1 MPAAKSSQPF
11 HPILRSLRRAP
22 PSYWQ
27 DGQVPSS
34 PNQSAFSFALTNRL
48 EDTCTPAGEQH
59 AANGGGFQG
68 RTGTITTP
76 HGEIQTPAFIAV
88 GTKATVKAVL
98 PEAMQDLGAQALLA
112 NAYHLYLQP
121 GADIIDDAGGLGRF
135 MNWSG
140 PTFTDSGG
148 FQVMS
153 LGSGFKKVI
162 NMDAA
167 ETTGE
172 EGTDDRVAAGKERL
186 AHIDD
191 DGVWFKSHLNG
202 DRHRFTPEVSMQVQ
216 HQLGADIM
224 FAFDELTTLLNS
236 RGYQE
241 MSLERTRL
249 WAERCIAEHFRLT
262 DERVGKPYQ
271 ALFGVIQG
279 AQYEDLRRKAS
290 RDLGGMNFDG
300 FGIGGALEKEN
311 LGTIVRWCTE
321 ELPEDKPRHLLGISE
336 PDDIFTAIENGADTF
351 DCVSPTRVARTSAFY
366 TPQGRLNLSNARFKR
381 DFGPLVDGCDCYA
394 CAHYSRAYIHHLF
407 RAKEMVSA
415 TLVSIHNERFVVKM
429 VDDARLALDAGTFF
443 EFKEETLGQ
452 YYQASPLPSGFR

>member
-1 MPAAKSSQPF
+1 MPVSAASQ
-11 HPILRSLRRAP
+11 SE
-22 PSYWQ
+22 
-27 DGQVPSS
+27 
-34 PNQSAFSFALTNRL
+34 FSFSVGKRL
-48 EDTCTPAGEQH
+48 AETSPYTPADV
-59 AANGGGFQG
+59 AANGGEFLG

-98 PEAMQDLGAQALLA
+98 PEAMKELGAQALLS

-121 GADIIDDAGGLGRF
+121 GADLLDEAGGLGKF
-135 MNWSG
+135 MNWEG

-162 NMDAA
+162 NMDLVDQS
-167 ETTGE
+167 GP
-172 EGTDDRVAAGKERL
+172 DDAVAAGKERL
-186 AHIDD
+186 AHVDD

-202 DRHRFTPEVSMQVQ
+202 DKHRFTPEISMQVQ
-216 HQLGADIM
+216 HQIGADIM
-224 FAFDELTTLLNS
+224 FAFDELTTLQNS
-236 RGYQE
+236 RAYQE

-249 WAERCIAEHFRLT
+249 WAERCITEHFRLT

-279 AQYEDLRRKAS
+279 AQYEDLRRKAC
-290 RDLGGMNFDG
+290 RDLGAMNFDG
-300 FGIGGALEKEN
+300 FGLGGALEKEN
-311 LGTIVRWCTE
+311 LGTIVRWCSE
-321 ELPEDKPRHLLGISE
+321 ELPENKPRHLLGISE

-366 TPQGRLNLSNARFKR
+366 TPDGRFNLSGARYRR

-394 CAHYSRAYIHHLF
+394 CTNYSRAYIHHLF
-407 RAKEMVSA
+407 RAKEMVAA

-429 VDDARLALDAGTFF
+429 VDDARLAIESGDFF
-443 EFKEETLGQ
+443 EFKAETLGK
-452 YYQASPLPSGFR
+452 YYA

>member
-1 MPAAKSSQPF
+1 M
-11 HPILRSLRRAP
+11 
-22 PSYWQ
+22 
-27 DGQVPSS
+27 PSS
-34 PNQSAFSFALTNRL
+34 AKQSQFSFTIDQRL
-48 EDTCTPAGEQH
+48 SDSCSPTAGQTG
-59 AANGGGFQG
+59 ANGGRFHG
-68 RTGTITTP
+68 RTGTMVTP
-76 HGEIQTPAFIAV
+76 HGEIKTPAFIAV

-98 PEAMQDLGAQALLA
+98 PESMQELGAQALLA

-121 GADIIDDAGGLGRF
+121 GSDLVDEAGGLGRF
-135 MNWSG
+135 MNWAG
-140 PTFTDSGG
+140 PSFTDSGG

-162 NMDAA
+162 TMDTAQA
-167 ETTGE
+167 G
-172 EGTDDRVAAGKERL
+172 GSGADSGSDDRVAAGKERL

-202 DRHRFTPEVSMQVQ
+202 DRHRFTPEVSMRVQ
-216 HQLGADIM
+216 HQLGADVM
-224 FAFDELTTLLNS
+224 FAFDELTTLMNS

-249 WAERCIAEHFRLT
+249 WAERCVDEHFRLT
-262 DERVGKPYQ
+262 AEREDKPYQ

-311 LGTIVRWCTE
+311 LGTIVRWCNE

-366 TPQGRLNLSNARFKR
+366 TPRGRRNLSNARFKR

-394 CAHYSRAYIHHLF
+394 CANYSRAYIHHLF
-407 RAKEMVSA
+407 KAKEMVSA

-429 VDDARLALDAGTFF
+429 VDDARLGIEDGSFF
-443 EFKEETLGQ
+443 EFKARTLAD
-452 YYQASPLPSGFR
+452 YYAVR